1 MAITFVAAEQVGNFG
16 SSTPPASDTCP
27 KPAGVAAG
35 DLLLAVLTPFSQNAE
50 PLPPAGWTVL
60 YEAENNPAL
69 ANHPT
74 CVMWK
79 VAGGSEPSGYV
90 FTQDDGGVEAYLG
103 GITIVAFRGDAA
115 LSIDVSA
122 EAFLDI
128 PGDDEFDYQ
137 IPSITPTVEG
147 CALVAVMTQV
157 TSFNGG
163 TAPEN
168 TPPAG
173 YTIASDNGY
182 CMVAHKLGAECGA
195 TGVLS
200 GTKLTE
206 FYGENS
212 YHVALKE
219 AGAEACPGG
228 GGGASVTADAGL
240 DQVADVGEPVTL
252 DGTGSSAEGTE
263 IGAYLWEQ
271 LSGPEAVELEG
282 AETDTAAFTPS
293 LPGTYVFRL
302 TVLGDGAADSTDTV
316 SIGVVADA
324 LDLSPRYPVE
334 FEVRKKVLPGQS
346 EPGARQAILKSQAY
360 LFFPS
365 LNFRMRVG
373 DFEALR
379 AAWESLYPAGTFVW
393 TKPILAASG
402 EFFFDSR
409 VRATYPRPG
418 TVEFSLA
425 LRAREPWAVTTPG
438 SNVLPVTPSYG
449 SELEPWMESN
459 VSDSAAMRRV
469 AAALS
474 DGKRVYPL
482 VFRNRYLAELLQM
495 VSFWAYHYPLRKVV
509 YADPLA
515 GVPAGEYWID
525 SDFKGTW
532 RGLNWVDYSFAL
544 REV

>member
-1 MAITFVAAEQVGNFG
+1 
-16 SSTPPASDTCP
+16 
-27 KPAGVAAG
+27 
-35 DLLLAVLTPFSQNAE
+35 
-50 PLPPAGWTVL
+50 
-60 YEAENNPAL
+60 
-69 ANHPT
+69 
-74 CVMWK
+74 
-79 VAGGSEPSGYV
+79 
-90 FTQDDGGVEAYLG
+90 
-103 GITIVAFRGDAA
+103 
-115 LSIDVSA
+115 
-122 EAFLDI
+122 
-128 PGDDEFDYQ
+128 
-137 IPSITPTVEG
+137 
-147 CALVAVMTQV
+147 
-157 TSFNGG
+157 
-163 TAPEN
+163 
-168 TPPAG
+168 
-173 YTIASDNGY
+173 
-182 CMVAHKLGAECGA
+182 
-195 TGVLS
+195 
-200 GTKLTE
+200 
-206 FYGENS
+206 
-212 YHVALKE
+212 
-219 AGAEACPGG
+219 
-228 GGGASVTADAGL
+228 
-240 DQVADVGEPVTL
+240 
-252 DGTGSSAEGTE
+252 
-263 IGAYLWEQ
+263 
-271 LSGPEAVELEG
+271 
-282 AETDTAAFTPS
+282 
-293 LPGTYVFRL
+293 
-302 TVLGDGAADSTDTV
+302 
-316 SIGVVADA
+316 VVADA

-346 EPGARQAILKSQAY
+346 DVGARQAVLKSEAY
-360 LFFPS
+360 LFFPA
-365 LNFRMRVG
+365 LNFRMRVA

-379 AAWESLYPAGTFVW
+379 AAWESLYPAGTFAW

-474 DGKRVYPL
+474 DGKRVYLL